1 MMIKPYEYVMRYLAK
16 YPKTEQELRIKL
28 FQKGYTTEQVERTFA
43 ILKKQW
49 YLNDEK
55 FAEAYLNSQ
64 VGNKGKPLFLIK
76 QKLKQKWINEKM
88 MNTYI
93 EKNEKEL
100 QEGITEKIKK
110 EIKQYKQKGVEWFD
124 IIQKLMKKWYRLADI
139 KSVIEKKS

>member
-1 MMIKPYEYVMRYLAK
+1 MIKPYEYVMRYLAK

-43 ILKKQW
+43 VLKKQW

-55 FAEAYLNSQ
+55 FTEAYFNSQ
-64 VGNKGKPLFLIK
+64 VGNKGKPLFIIK
-76 QKLKQKWINEKM
+76 QKLKQKWISEKM
-88 MNTYI
+88 MDTYI

-100 QEGITEKIKK
+100 QAWVAERIKK

-139 KSVIEKKS
+139 KSVIEKK